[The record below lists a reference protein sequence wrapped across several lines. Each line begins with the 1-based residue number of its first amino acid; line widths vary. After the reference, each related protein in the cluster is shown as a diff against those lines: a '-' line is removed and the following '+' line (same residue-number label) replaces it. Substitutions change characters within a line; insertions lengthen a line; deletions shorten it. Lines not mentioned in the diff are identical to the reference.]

1 MRKAVLLYNA
11 RSGGRRTER
20 QSDLQSA
27 LKILAEAGVAANL
40 VLTQSSSDAAEQAR
54 KAILDGCDTVF
65 ACGGDGTIHDVL
77 QAVAGSRVALGILPM
92 GTANSLAHDLRL
104 PSEPA
109 EAVRVAIMAEPHR
122 IAVGRVQV
130 RGLSGESV
138 TRYFTVAVGAG
149 VDAHLFYKLNA
160 TAKQRLG
167 MTAYYAKA
175 WHLWFSHR
183 MEQFV
188 VEWSGGGESSAGRLT
203 GITEMLAVRIRN
215 FGGILQELAP
225 GASLARDDF
234 RVVLCCTRSRLS
246 YLLYVI
252 RGLLHARWKVSGVEL
267 LHSEGIR
274 CDYDPVSGAGG
285 EVAKVYVEADGE
297 LIGTLPAEVT
307 IVRDALTI
315 LMPKGRR

>member
-1 MRKAVLLYNA
+1 MRKALLLYNA

-77 QAVAGSRVALGILPM
+77 QAVAGTRVALGIVPM

-109 EAVRVAIMAEPHR
+109 EAVRIALTAEPRR

-130 RGLSGESV
+130 QGFGGESI
-138 TRYFTVAVGAG
+138 TRYFIVAVGAG
-149 VDAHLFYKLNA
+149 VDAHLFYRLNA
-160 TAKQRLG
+160 AVKQRLG

-203 GITEMLAVRIRN
+203 GVTEMLAVRIRN

-225 GASLARDDF
+225 GASLDRDDL

-252 RGLLHARWKVSGVEL
+252 RGFLHARWKVSGVEL
-267 LHSEGIR
+267 LHSEGVR
-274 CDYDPVSGAGG
+274 CDYDAGRAAGG

-297 LIGTLPAEVT
+297 LIGTLPAEIT

-315 LMPKGRR
+315 LIPQSRP